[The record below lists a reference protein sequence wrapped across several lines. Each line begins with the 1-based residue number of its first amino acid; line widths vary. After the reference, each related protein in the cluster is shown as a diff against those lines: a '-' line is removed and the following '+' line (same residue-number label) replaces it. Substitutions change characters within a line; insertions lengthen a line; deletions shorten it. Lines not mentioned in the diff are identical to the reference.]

1 MEELQAALAKLDS
14 IDQRISQVQNS
25 FQQLQSGMQ
34 NNITSE
40 IDSFKQELVAAEGII
55 QNGMQ
60 SFAQL
65 QQWTLISSLC
75 SNVLNLFIL
84 FSISYLICKKPGI
97 KTKVS
102 SVDNLHQFQDSPA
115 ANQDRTDSNI
125 LSGHSRS
132 MLFFGK
138 TQPSN
143 PPVKIDTAKPKNAIQ

>member
-25 FQQLQSGMQ
+25 FQQLQAGMQ
-34 NNITSE
+34 NNITGE

-55 QNGMQ
+55 QNGLQ
-60 SFAQL
+60 EFAQL
-65 QQWTLISSLC
+65 QQWNLISSLC
-75 SNVLNLFIL
+75 SNFLNICIL
-84 FSISYLICKKPGI
+84 LSIAYLTCKKPAI

-115 ANQDRTDSNI
+115 ADQDRTDSNI

-132 MLFFGK
+132 MLFFGN
-138 TQPSN
+138 TQPGN
-143 PPVKIDTAKPKNAIQ
+143 PPVKIDAAKLKNAMQ